1 MRVLFLFCFQ
11 LYLWFLAQC
20 LAHGKQLTKET
31 MNDRRSHCTNTQDL
45 WLLIGVRDSRVR
57 LCQVECPDVFTGQE
71 LLAGAMAP
79 EILTPLAQVPVGQG
93 LTPSARDP
101 SHRPHELTPF
111 PLMAPTCLRKHLRLA
126 PPGCEVLA
134 EASG

>member
-1 MRVLFLFCFQ
+1 MRVLFLFCLQ
-11 LYLWFLAQC
+11 LHLWFLAQC

-45 WLLIGVRDSRVR
+45 WLLIGVRDSRVC

-79 EILTPLAQVPVGQG
+79 EILTPPGTG
-93 LTPSARDP
+93 PSG
-101 SHRPHELTPF
+101 
-111 PLMAPTCLRKHLRLA
+111 
-126 PPGCEVLA
+126 PGSDSV
-134 EASG
+134 SS